1 MNRGDSMFRRL
12 LILTTLGVLL
22 SGCYMVPMALV
33 GPATSG
39 FTTASLVQASIST
52 SANYIIKQKT
62 GKTISEHAFD
72 SISKEVLQQSYLPK
86 SSQEKV
92 VVTPTHF

>member
-1 MNRGDSMFRRL
+1 MFRRL

-22 SGCYMVPMALV
+22 SGCYMVPIALV

-52 SANYIIKQKT
+52 SANYVIKQKT

-72 SISKEVLQQSYLPK
+72 SIGKDILQQSYLPESNK
-86 SSQEKV
+86 KKIAAKP
-92 VVTPTHF
+92 TPF